1 MKDYSSGNSDTPS
14 SEARLRALFELAPLG
29 IIILDPET
37 MLPLEFNR
45 AAHEQ
50 LGYSAEEFARLRIAD
65 YEANED
71 LEDVQRHIQTLLTQG
86 YDDFETRHR
95 CRDGSIRHMNVVVQV
110 LPVDGRKT
118 FYAIYRDI
126 TESRL
131 ADERLRRSEAK
142 FRAAFE
148 IAPHGMALVAPD
160 GRWLQVNQ
168 VLCRILGYSESELL
182 ALDFQSISHPD
193 DLTADLFYL
202 DQLVSGAVDRVQFE
216 KRYLHR
222 QGHPIPVMLSAS
234 VVRDEQGAISHMVV
248 HILDLTERKATE
260 EAMRRAMETAEVAN
274 RAKSEFLANMS
285 HEIRT
290 PLNAIIGL
298 GQLLLDSGLDSRQRD
313 YMNKIRQGSD
323 ALLRILN
330 DVLDYSKIEAGQIQL
345 DTVDFRIEAVLDQL
359 TALFS
364 LAAESKGLA
373 LYYHLDPRTP
383 QVLRGDPMRLGQV
396 LNNLVGNAVK
406 FTERGF
412 VELRIRALRE
422 ERGRIQLAFSVRDT
436 GIGMDQASI
445 ERLFQSFTQAD
456 CSITRRYGGTGLGL
470 SISRQ
475 LARLM
480 GGDIRVRS
488 RLGIGSI
495 FRFKADFQIAE
506 SPPRRI
512 GSPPRV
518 LGRRRV
524 LIVAD
529 DCLARRAPRA
539 ILEAWG
545 MEIAEARSPAQA
557 RAILS
562 ATAGGRREPFDWV
575 VLDRPPERAVEPPS
589 PTFGDPPCPAIWM
602 VTVTER
608 ERLLAE
614 SGANAGMRLLA
625 KPVTPSALFDAIVDL
640 VGDYTLPTLP
650 TAPSVRD
657 LAAEAAP
664 LRGARLLL
672 VEDNATNQQVARDLL
687 ERIGCLVTTAG
698 DGRQALERVER
709 LTFDAVLMDVQMPVM
724 DGLSATR
731 AIRGR
736 HPRLPIIALTAA
748 ALSEDRERCLA
759 AGMNDHLSKPIV
771 LESLIEVLRRWV
783 VPAHAETSAPGVA
796 GRLSPESLQAILE
809 RLERLRRLI
818 ERNDLV
824 DSTGLDGLGESLR
837 DTPYVADPLSRL
849 GVAIESFDYDTALV
863 EIDRLSRLL
872 SEPES

>member
-1 MKDYSSGNSDTPS
+1 MKDYSGGNSDTPS
-14 SEARLRALFELAPLG
+14 SEARLRTLFELAPLG
-29 IIILDPET
+29 IVIIDPES

-71 LEDVQRHIQTLLTQG
+71 PEDVQRHVQALLTQG

-95 CRDGSIRHMNVVVQV
+95 CRDGSFRHVNVLVQV
-110 LPVDGRKT
+110 LPVDGRRM

-131 ADERLRRSEAK
+131 AEERLRRSEAK

-148 IAPHGMALVAPD
+148 IAPHGMALIAPD
-160 GRWLQVNQ
+160 GHWLQVNQ
-168 VLCRILGYSESELL
+168 ALCRILGYDESELL
-182 ALDFQSISHPD
+182 VRDFQSISHPE
-193 DLTADLFYL
+193 DLAADLVYL
-202 DQLVSGAVDRVQFE
+202 EQLVSGATDRIQFE

-222 QGHPIPVMLSAS
+222 QGQPIPVMLSVSA
-234 VVRDEQGAISHMVV
+234 VRDEWGRLSRMVAHV
-248 HILDLTERKATE
+248 LDLTERKASE
-260 EAMRRAMETAEVAN
+260 EAMRQAMETAEVAN

-422 ERGRIQLAFSVRDT
+422 DQGQIQLAFSVRDT

-445 ERLFQSFTQAD
+445 EHLFQSFTQAD

-475 LARLM
+475 LAQLM

-488 RLGIGSI
+488 RLGIGSV

-506 SPPRRI
+506 SQPRRI

-524 LIVAD
+524 LIAAD

-545 MEIAEARSPAQA
+545 MEIAEARSLAQA

-562 ATAGGRREPFDWV
+562 ATAGGQRESFDWV

-614 SGANAGMRLLA
+614 SGANAGISLLA

-640 VGDYTLPTLP
+640 MGDYTLPT
-650 TAPSVRD
+650 APPARD
-657 LAAEAAP
+657 LVAEAAP

-672 VEDNATNQQVARDLL
+672 VEDNSTNQQVARDLL
-687 ERIGCLVTTAG
+687 ERIGCLVTIAG
-698 DGRQALERVER
+698 DGRQAIERVGR
-709 LTFDAVLMDVQMPVM
+709 LDFDGVLMDVQMPVM
-724 DGLSATR
+724 DGLSAAR
-731 AIRGR
+731 AIRAR
-736 HPRLPIIALTAA
+736 YPRLPIIALTAA

-771 LESLIEVLRRWV
+771 FESLIEVLRRWV

-796 GRLSPESLQAILE
+796 RRLSPESLQPILE

-818 ERNDLV
+818 ESNDLV
-824 DSTGLDGLGESLR
+824 DSTWLDGLGESLR

-849 GVAIESFDYDTALV
+849 GVAIDSFDYDTALV
-863 EIDRLSRLL
+863 EIDCLSRLL

>member
-1 MKDYSSGNSDTPS
+1 VKDYSGGNSDTPS
-14 SEARLRALFELAPLG
+14 SETRLRAFFELAPLG
-29 IIILDPET
+29 IVIIDPET

-65 YEANED
+65 YEAKED
-71 LEDVQRHIQTLLTQG
+71 LEDVQRHIRFLLQHG

-95 CRDGSIRHMNVVVQV
+95 CRDGRIRHVNVQVQV
-110 LPVDGRKT
+110 LAVDGRHM

-131 ADERLRRSEAK
+131 AEERLRRSEAK

-148 IAPHGMALVAPD
+148 IAPHGMALIAPD
-160 GRWLQVNQ
+160 GHWLQVNQ

-193 DLTADLFYL
+193 DLAADLVYL
-202 DQLVSGAVDRVQFE
+202 EQLVSGAVDRVQFE

-313 YMNKIRQGSD
+313 YMNKIRQGSN

-383 QVLRGDPMRLGQV
+383 QILRGDPMRLGQV

-412 VELRIRALRE
+412 VELRIRALHE
-422 ERGRIQLAFSVRDT
+422 APGRIQLAFSVRDT
-436 GIGMDQASI
+436 GIGLDQAGV

-475 LARLM
+475 LVRLM

-488 RLGIGSI
+488 RIGIGSL

-506 SPPRRI
+506 SQPKRI

-518 LGRRRV
+518 LGCRRV

-545 MEIAEARSPAQA
+545 MEIAEARSLAQA

-589 PTFGDPPCPAIWM
+589 LTFGDPPCPAIWM

-640 VGDYTLPTLP
+640 VGDYTLPT
-650 TAPSVRD
+650 APPARD
-657 LAAEAAP
+657 LAVEAAP

-731 AIRGR
+731 AIRAR

-824 DSTGLDGLGESLR
+824 DSTWLDGLVESLR
-837 DTPYVADPLSRL
+837 DTPYAGDPLSRL

-863 EIDRLSRLL
+863 EIDRLSHLL
-872 SEPES
+872 REPES

>member
-1 MKDYSSGNSDTPS
+1 MKDTSGGNSDTPS
-14 SEARLRALFELAPLG
+14 SEVRLRALFGLAPLG
-29 IIILDPET
+29 IVIIDPET

-50 LGYSAEEFARLRIAD
+50 LGYSAEEFAQLRIAD
-65 YEANED
+65 YEANVD
-71 LEDVQRHIQTLLTQG
+71 LEDVQRHIRTLLIQG
-86 YDDFETRHR
+86 YDDFETLHR
-95 CRDGSIRHMNVVVQV
+95 CRDGTIRHINVLVQV
-110 LPVDGRKT
+110 LAVGGRKM

-131 ADERLRRSEAK
+131 AEERLRRSEAK

-168 VLCRILGYSESELL
+168 ALCHILGYSESELL

-193 DLTADLFYL
+193 DLAADLGYL
-202 DQLVSGAVDRVQFE
+202 EQLVSGATDLVQFE

-222 QGHPIPVMLSAS
+222 QGDPIPVMLSAS
-234 VVRDEQGAISHMVV
+234 AVRDEQGVLSHMVV
-248 HILDLTERKATE
+248 HVLDLTERKASE
-260 EAMRRAMETAEVAN
+260 EAMRRAMEAAEVAN
-274 RAKSEFLANMS
+274 RAKSEFMANMS

-383 QVLRGDPMRLGQV
+383 QTLRGDPMRLGQV

-412 VELRIRALRE
+412 VELRIRALHE
-422 ERGRIQLAFSVRDT
+422 EPGRIQLAFSVRDT
-436 GIGMDQASI
+436 GIGMDQASV

-475 LARLM
+475 LVRLM

-488 RLGIGSI
+488 RIGIGSI

-506 SPPRRI
+506 PQPRRI
-512 GSPPRV
+512 SSPPRV

-539 ILEAWG
+539 VLEAWG

-557 RAILS
+557 RALLS
-562 ATAGGRREPFDWV
+562 AMAEGQREPFDWV
-575 VLDRPPERAVEPPS
+575 VLDRLPERSVEPPS

-640 VGDYTLPTLP
+640 VGDYTLPT
-650 TAPSVRD
+650 APPARD
-657 LAAEAAP
+657 LADEAAP

-698 DGRQALERVER
+698 DGRQALDRVGR
-709 LTFDAVLMDVQMPVM
+709 SDFDAVLMDVQMPVM
-724 DGLSATR
+724 DGLSAAR
-731 AIRGR
+731 AIRVR

-771 LESLIEVLRRWV
+771 LASLIEVLRRWV
-783 VPAHAETSAPGVA
+783 VPAHAETSAPG
-796 GRLSPESLQAILE
+796 RLSPESLQPILE

-824 DSTGLDGLGESLR
+824 DSTWLDGLGESLR
-837 DTPYVADPLSRL
+837 DTPYAGDPLSRL

>member
-1 MKDYSSGNSDTPS
+1 VKDYSGGNSDTPS
-14 SEARLRALFELAPLG
+14 SETRLRAFFELAPLG
-29 IIILDPET
+29 IVIIDPET

-65 YEANED
+65 YEAKED
-71 LEDVQRHIQTLLTQG
+71 LEDVQRHIRFLLQHG

-95 CRDGSIRHMNVVVQV
+95 CRDGRIRHVNVQVQV
-110 LPVDGRKT
+110 LAVDGRHM

-131 ADERLRRSEAK
+131 AEERLRRSEAK

-148 IAPHGMALVAPD
+148 IAPHGMALIAPD
-160 GRWLQVNQ
+160 GHWLQVNQ

-193 DLTADLFYL
+193 DLAADLVYL
-202 DQLVSGAVDRVQFE
+202 EQLVSGAVDRVQFE

-383 QVLRGDPMRLGQV
+383 QILRGDPMRLGQV

-412 VELRIRALRE
+412 VELRIRALHE
-422 ERGRIQLAFSVRDT
+422 APGRIQLAFSVRDT
-436 GIGMDQASI
+436 GIGLDQAGV

-475 LARLM
+475 LVRLM

-488 RLGIGSI
+488 RIGIGSL

-506 SPPRRI
+506 SQPKRI

-518 LGRRRV
+518 LGCRRV

-545 MEIAEARSPAQA
+545 MEIAEARSLAQA

-589 PTFGDPPCPAIWM
+589 LTFGDPPCPAIWM

-640 VGDYTLPTLP
+640 VGDYTLPT
-650 TAPSVRD
+650 APPARD
-657 LAAEAAP
+657 LAVEAAP

-731 AIRGR
+731 AIRAR

-824 DSTGLDGLGESLR
+824 DSTWLDGLVESLR
-837 DTPYVADPLSRL
+837 DTPYAGDPLSRL

-863 EIDRLSRLL
+863 EIDRLSHLL
-872 SEPES
+872 REPES

>member
-1 MKDYSSGNSDTPS
+1 MKDYSNGNSGTPS
-14 SEARLRALFELAPLG
+14 SETRLRTLFELAPLG
-29 IIILDPET
+29 IVIIDPET
-37 MLPLEFNR
+37 QLPLDFNR

-71 LEDVQRHIQTLLTQG
+71 PEDVQRHIRFMLQHG

-95 CRDGSIRHMNVVVQV
+95 CRDGSIRHVNVQVQV
-110 LPVDGRKT
+110 LAVDGRHM

-131 ADERLRRSEAK
+131 AEERLRRSEAK

-160 GRWLQVNQ
+160 GHWLQVNQ

-193 DLTADLFYL
+193 DLTADLVYL

-222 QGHPIPVMLSAS
+222 RGHPIPVMLSAS
-234 VVRDEQGAISHMVV
+234 AVRDEQGAISHMVV

-260 EAMRRAMETAEVAN
+260 EAMRRAMEAAEVAN

-412 VELRIRALRE
+412 IELRIRALG
-422 ERGRIQLAFSVRDT
+422 ERDGQIRLSFSVRDT
-436 GIGMDQASI
+436 GIGLDPAGV

-488 RLGIGSI
+488 RFGVGSL
-495 FRFKADFQIAE
+495 FRFTADFHIAE
-506 SPPRRI
+506 SQPQRI
-512 GSPPRV
+512 GSPPRA
-518 LGRRRV
+518 LGRHRV
-524 LIVAD
+524 LIVGE
-529 DCLARRAPRA
+529 DCLVRRAPRA

-557 RAILS
+557 RSILS
-562 ATAGGRREPFDWV
+562 AAAGGRREPFDWV

-614 SGANAGMRLLA
+614 SGANAGLRLLA
-625 KPVTPSALFDAIVDL
+625 KPITPSTLFDAMVDL
-640 VGDYTLPTLP
+640 VGDYTLQAQRP
-650 TAPSVRD
+650 ARD
-657 LAAEAAP
+657 LDAEAAP
-664 LRGARLLL
+664 LRGVRLLL

-687 ERIGCLVTTAG
+687 ERIGCLVTIAD
-698 DGRQALERVER
+698 DGRQAVECVER
-709 LTFDAVLMDVQMPVM
+709 DCFDAVLMDVQMPVM

-731 AIRGR
+731 AIRAR

-796 GRLSPESLQAILE
+796 GRLSPESLQPILE
-809 RLERLRRLI
+809 RLERLKRLI

-824 DSTGLDGLGESLR
+824 DSTWLDGLVESLR
-837 DTPYVADPLSRL
+837 DTPYAGDPLSRL

-863 EIDRLSRLL
+863 EIDRLSHLL
-872 SEPES
+872 REPES

>member
-1 MKDYSSGNSDTPS
+1 MKDYSAGNSDTPS

-29 IIILDPET
+29 IVIIDPET
-37 MLPLEFNR
+37 MQPLEFNR

-65 YEANED
+65 YEASED
-71 LEDVQRHIQTLLTQG
+71 LEDVQRHIQTLLIQG

-95 CRDGSIRHMNVVVQV
+95 CRDGNIRHVHVSVQV
-110 LPVDGRKT
+110 LPVDGRQM

-126 TESRL
+126 NESCL
-131 ADERLRRSEAK
+131 AEERLRRSEAT

-160 GRWLQVNQ
+160 GHWLQVNQ
-168 VLCRILGYSESELL
+168 ALCRILGYCESELL
-182 ALDFQSISHPD
+182 ALNFQSISHPD
-193 DLTADLFYL
+193 DLAADLVYL
-202 DQLVSGAVDRVQFE
+202 DRLVSGATDQIQFE

-222 QGHPIPVMLSAS
+222 HGHPIPVMLSAS
-234 VVRDEQGAISHMVV
+234 VVRDERGALSYMVV
-248 HILDLTERKATE
+248 HILDLTERKSSE
-260 EAMRRAMETAEVAN
+260 SAMRRAMETAEIAN

-298 GQLLLDSGLDSRQRD
+298 GQLLLDSKLDSRQRD

-345 DTVDFRIEAVLDQL
+345 DIVDFRIEAVLDQL

-383 QVLRGDPMRLGQV
+383 QILRGDPMRLGQV

-412 VELRIRALRE
+412 IELRIRALHE
-422 ERGRIQLAFSVRDT
+422 GAGRIQLAFSVRDT
-436 GIGMDQASI
+436 GIGMDQASV

-488 RLGIGSI
+488 RIGIGSI
-495 FRFKADFQIAE
+495 FRFKADFLISE
-506 SPPRRI
+506 SQLERI

-524 LIVAD
+524 LIVAEN
-529 DCLARRAPRA
+529 CLARRAPRA
-539 ILEAWG
+539 TLEAWG
-545 MEIAEARSPAQA
+545 MEIAEARSLAQA

-562 ATAGGRREPFDWV
+562 AVADSRREPFDWV
-575 VLDRPPERAVEPPS
+575 LLDRHPERAVEPPS

-614 SGANAGMRLLA
+614 SGPNAGMRLLA

-640 VGDYTLPTLP
+640 VGDYTLPTERP
-650 TAPSVRD
+650 ARD
-657 LAAEAAP
+657 LAAEIAP

-672 VEDNATNQQVARDLL
+672 VEDNVTNQQVARDLL
-687 ERIGCLVTTAG
+687 ERIGCRVTTANDG
-698 DGRQALERVER
+698 QQAVELVGRQDFE
-709 LTFDAVLMDVQMPVM
+709 AVLMDVQMPVM

-731 AIRGR
+731 AIRAW

-759 AGMNDHLSKPIV
+759 AGMNDHLSKPII
-771 LESLIEVLRRWV
+771 LELLIEVLRRWLAPTR
-783 VPAHAETSAPGVA
+783 VPSAPQREA
-796 GRLSPESLQAILE
+796 SASIQTTLE
-809 RLERLRRLI
+809 YLAPLRRLL
-818 ERNDLV
+818 EQQDLV
-824 DSTGLDGLGESLR
+824 DASLLDGLSERLGDRPHIREQ
-837 DTPYVADPLSRL
+837 LSRL
-849 GVAIESFDYDTALV
+849 GMAIESFDYDTALA
-863 EIDRLSRLL
+863 EIDCLSRLL
-872 SEPES
+872 SKPES